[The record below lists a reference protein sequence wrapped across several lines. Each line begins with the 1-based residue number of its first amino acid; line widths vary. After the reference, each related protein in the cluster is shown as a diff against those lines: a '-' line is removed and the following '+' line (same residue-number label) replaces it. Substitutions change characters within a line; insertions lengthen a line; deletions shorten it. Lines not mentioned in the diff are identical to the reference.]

1 MTPAKFFAARVAQAF
16 GIHRKNKRMSDAAN
30 EMHLLRDAETVL
42 GAAVWEQVEN
52 IEELSV
58 EYWNLRRLV
67 KERDEIRAKIDACHE
82 QLEIAHGERASLLN
96 SQSEPQQDLLAE
108 RQAIMGRLEDLA
120 RERDEVVARAREV
133 RRTYDGLKMKLEVL
147 SGESPDATSE
157 LNSVRE
163 KLEGLKSK
171 FAELKEQRLNVADA
185 ITKGDAELD
194 EMDERL
200 AEHRQMRR
208 EQASSAFQIIGE
220 ANREISTHRAELGLI
235 ETQIRQLFSEIGRY
249 VSRNRHRNPACAEA
263 SKDHRAMIDIM
274 RCLRS
279 SVSMNHRLAGQS

>member
-1 MTPAKFFAARVAQAF
+1 MTPAKFFVARVAQAF

-42 GAAVWEQVEN
+42 GAAVWEQVEH

-67 KERDEIRAKIDACHE
+67 KEREEIRAKVDACHE
-82 QLEIAHGERASLLN
+82 RLETAHGERASLLS
-96 SQSEPQQDLLAE
+96 SQSEPQQDLLAQ

-120 RERDEVVARAREV
+120 AERDAVVARAREV

-147 SGESPDATSE
+147 GKENPDGSHELSGVHE
-157 LNSVRE
+157 R
-163 KLEGLKSK
+163 LEGLKSK
-171 FAELKEQRLNVADA
+171 FAELKQLRSQVAEA
-185 ITKGDAELD
+185 IAKGDAELD

-200 AEHRQMRR
+200 AEYRQMRR
-208 EQASSAFQIIGE
+208 DQASGAFQIIGE
-220 ANREISTHRAELGLI
+220 SNREISTHRAELGLI
-235 ETQIRQLFSEIGRY
+235 ETQISQLYSEVGRY
-249 VSRNRHRNPACAEA
+249 ISRNRHRSPACAEA
-263 SKDHRAMIDIM
+263 SKDHRAMIEIM